1 MEEEIGKHSLVKEDL
16 KKEKDNAF
24 DEIAKLK
31 SDITHQ
37 EKEVE
42 ELKATT
48 EQAVVKANELIILQT
63 SW

>member
-16 KKEKDNAF
+16 KKEKDNAY

-42 ELKATT
+42 ELNS
-48 EQAVVKANELIILQT
+48 VLINI
-63 SW
+63 S